1 MSSLLFL
8 EFIKKLTLIS
18 SYIQLREEGYEH
30 INRLNS
36 IIPTNTTKLSELSII
51 ETTNKITITLTC
63 LIKRRRLHLH

>member
-18 SYIQLREEGYEH
+18 SYIQLREGGYEH